1 MNCSI
6 RYPITMIQVPC
17 ASLME
22 KKNYSPYLLAAQK
35 NVLIGYMPIML
46 RSYTCVLHGRDEAEL
61 ARLG

>member
-1 MNCSI
+1 
-6 RYPITMIQVPC
+6 MIQVPC

-46 RSYTCVLHGRDEAEL
+46 RSYRCVLHGTDEAEL